1 MTHVIELALTV
12 AGLAVVAA
20 ALKFKDQRDVLA
32 TWAVIICF
40 LVWVLR
46 LT

>member
-1 MTHVIELALTV
+1 MTRALELALTV
-12 AGLAVVAA
+12 AGLAVAGA
-20 ALKFKDQRDVLA
+20 ALKLKDQRDILA

-46 LT
+46 LA